1 MRSSYKNIA
10 DISSPD
16 TCFQRQLQK
25 FKIEMN
31 DKALIVITTYTHN
44 I

>member
-10 DISSPD
+10 DISSPE
-16 TCFQRQLQK
+16 TCSQSQLQK
-25 FKIEMN
+25 FKKWTAV
-31 DKALIVITTYTHN
+31 KALIVITTYTYN